1 MIDVTILYIVIVLI
15 IIINILERHN
25 ATKREDDLLNRLMA
39 RDFNAYVQ
47 GVKALKK
54 EPEKVEP
61 ITLSDLMEK
70 EDKGILPV
78 D

>member
-1 MIDVTILYIVIVLI
+1 MIDATILCIVIVLI

-25 ATKREDDLLNRLMA
+25 ATKREDDLLNRLMS

-54 EPEKVEP
+54 EPEKVKTV
-61 ITLSDLMEK
+61 TLSDLMEK
-70 EDKGILPV
+70 DKDILPV

>member
-1 MIDVTILYIVIVLI
+1 MVENYILYGIVMLLA
-15 IIINILERHN
+15 ILYLVDKHRSE
-25 ATKREDDLLNRLMA
+25 KRISELLNRLMA

-54 EPEKVEP
+54 KPEKVKP
-61 ITLSDLMEK
+61 VTLSDLMEK
-70 EDKGILPV
+70 DKDILPV

>member
-1 MIDVTILYIVIVLI
+1 MIDVTILCIVIVLI
-15 IIINILERHN
+15 IIINIFERHN
-25 ATKREDDLLNRLMA
+25 ATKREDDLLNRLMS

-47 GVKALKK
+47 GVKALKRK
-54 EPEKVEP
+54 PENVEP

>member
-1 MIDVTILYIVIVLI
+1 MVDNYILYGIVLLLV
-15 IIINILERHN
+15 ILYLVDKHRSDKKES
-25 ATKREDDLLNRLMA
+25 ELLNRLMA
-39 RDFNAYVQ
+39 KDFNAYVQ

-61 ITLSDLMEK
+61 ITLSGLMEK